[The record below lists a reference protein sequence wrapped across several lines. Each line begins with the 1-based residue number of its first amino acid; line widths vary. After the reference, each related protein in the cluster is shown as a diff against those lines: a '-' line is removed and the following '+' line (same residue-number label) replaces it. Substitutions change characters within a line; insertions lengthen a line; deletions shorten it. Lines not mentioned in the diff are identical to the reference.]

1 MEPLLTENIT
11 PLALVVL
18 TLGLFVAGAC
28 KGILGL
34 GLPLIAVPVLATFM
48 PARDVVAILWL
59 PMMLTNAIQ
68 AFQGGNASEIVR
80 RFWPVMAMMAA
91 GAWVGTILLV
101 SLDDH
106 LLLGMVGA
114 IVVVFSTLSLVH
126 PRFTLPTGLERPAGI
141 GIGIGVGVLLGVSLH
156 MGPLLA
162 VYFVAIGLSKE
173 DFIRAIGVTFFAGV
187 VLIGV
192 FYVAYGVFEWH
203 HVALAIGAT
212 VPVAVGGWAGQRLR
226 ARINEE
232 RFRKALFILL
242 IAIGANLIRR
252 AVF

>member
-1 MEPLLTENIT
+1 LEPLLAETIT

-34 GLPLIAVPVLATFM
+34 GLPLIGVPVLATFLPM
-48 PARDVVAILWL
+48 RDVVAILWL
-59 PMMLTNAIQ
+59 PMMWANAVQ
-68 AFQGGNASEIVR
+68 AFQGGDAGAPFR

-106 LLLGMVGA
+106 LLLGIVGG
-114 IVVVFSTLSLVH
+114 IVVVFSTLSLAH
-126 PRFTLPTGLERPAGI
+126 PRFTLPARFERPAGI
-141 GIGIGVGVLLGVSLH
+141 GIGVAVGVLLGVSLH

-162 VYFVAIGLSKE
+162 IYFVAIGLSKE
-173 DFIRAIGVTFFAGV
+173 DFIHAIGATFFAGV
-187 VLIGV
+187 VIIGIL
-192 FYVAYGVFEWH
+192 YVAYGVFAWH
-203 HVALAIGAT
+203 HVALTIGAT
-212 VPVAVGGWAGQRLR
+212 VPVAVGGWVGQRLR
-226 ARINEE
+226 ARVDEE
-232 RFRKALFILL
+232 RFRKALFVLL
-242 IAIGANLIRR
+242 ILIGANLIRR